1 MSADLRECPFPL
13 LGIRPPY
20 DRFTP
25 CSPAMLEQDAATP
38 GFVSALEARA
48 IAAVEALAPW
58 VAALRRTAPSAPVT
72 LFMRGGDLKAA
83 LRLASA
89 CPLIKVRAVVI
100 ADEPIEAQ
108 LRASACHPPAVAFP
122 GELAEWLVLTRRDLP
137 VAVVQSVQSKMS
149 IGCARRSAPRGGG
162 GRPWKHRY
170 AASCRVP
177 IRRPA
182 QMAQALRPPSA
193 RGVDA
198 VGGACTG
205 VARVAGRRA
214 GFGRIDPTSPGP
226 GPFVDRPLC
235 SPAAGRYACCD
246 SRNGRL
252 GVVGRPVPR
261 ERPPVLT
268 DFRIAC

>member
-1 MSADLRECPFPL
+1 
-13 LGIRPPY
+13 
-20 DRFTP
+20 
-25 CSPAMLEQDAATP
+25 MLEQDAATP

-149 IGCARRSAPRGGG
+149 IGCARRSAPRGGEG
-162 GRPWKHRY
+162 DHGNIGTQH
-170 AASCRVP
+170 
-177 IRRPA
+177 
-182 QMAQALRPPSA
+182 
-193 RGVDA
+193 
-198 VGGACTG
+198 
-205 VARVAGRRA
+205 
-214 GFGRIDPTSPGP
+214 
-226 GPFVDRPLC
+226 
-235 SPAAGRYACCD
+235 PAAYQYDALHKWLKRCDLPPPGAWMQLGALAPALLALQGDGRASVESTLRARALDPSSIGHCVH
-246 SRNGRL
+246 RLL
-252 GVVGRPVPR
+252 GVTPAAIRATVGWEWWAVRFLVNAR
-261 ERPPVLT
+261 RS
-268 DFRIAC
+268 